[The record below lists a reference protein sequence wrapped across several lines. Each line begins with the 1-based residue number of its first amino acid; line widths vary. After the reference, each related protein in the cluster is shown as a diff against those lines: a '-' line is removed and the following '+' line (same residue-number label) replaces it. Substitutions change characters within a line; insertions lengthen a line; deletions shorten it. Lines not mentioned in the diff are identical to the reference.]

1 MADLVTTNDAPKLE
15 KHPQERHIDIGR
27 ILIYVVLIIGAIV
40 AIVPFLLTVS
50 VSLMNLSESGGRVLL
65 PSTPQWGNY
74 ARAWRDANF
83 GEYFLNSVQIAA
95 ITVIGQVV
103 FCTLAAYAFARM
115 SFPGKDFL
123 FALLLS
129 TLILPEAITWV
140 PNFITVVWLGRV
152 TPISWINNWPSLTIP
167 FMASAFSILLL
178 RQFFQQIP
186 NELWDSAQIDGAGH
200 LRYLVRVMLPLSKAP
215 VMTLALFA
223 FIGSWNSLAWPILVG
238 RPAVIERRIE
248 RLGLRL
254 RAVGEN
260 PKAVDTA
267 GISVVRLRYQA
278 IIITGLLCGLAG
290 AYFSIAQGSGFGNNM
305 TAGKGYI
312 ALAALIF
319 AKWKP
324 VPAMFTCLLFGFLDA
339 LQIRLQSAELFGI
352 EVPVQA
358 IQALPYVLTVVL
370 LAGFIGKAV
379 GPKAGGVPYTKE
391 R

>member
-1 MADLVTTNDAPKLE
+1 
-15 KHPQERHIDIGR
+15 
-27 ILIYVVLIIGAIV
+27 
-40 AIVPFLLTVS
+40 
-50 VSLMNLSESGGRVLL
+50 MNLSESGGRVLL

-186 NELWDSAQIDGAGH
+186 EELWDSARIDGAGH
-200 LRYLVRVMLPLSKAP
+200 IRYLLRVVVPLSRA
-215 VMTLALFA
+215 ALVTIVLFS
-223 FIGSWNSLAWPILVG
+223 FIGSWNALAWPILVTTTPDW
-238 RPAVIERRIE
+238 RPISYGLLNFLDESGAQNHLRMAGAVITIFPLIVLYFFTQKQFTE
-248 RLGLRL
+248 
-254 RAVGEN
+254 
-260 PKAVDTA
+260 
-267 GISVVRLRYQA
+267 GIA
-278 IIITGLLCGLAG
+278 TTGL
-290 AYFSIAQGSGFGNNM
+290 
-305 TAGKGYI
+305 KG
-312 ALAALIF
+312 
-319 AKWKP
+319 
-324 VPAMFTCLLFGFLDA
+324 
-339 LQIRLQSAELFGI
+339 
-352 EVPVQA
+352 
-358 IQALPYVLTVVL
+358 
-370 LAGFIGKAV
+370 
-379 GPKAGGVPYTKE
+379 
-391 R
+391 